1 MKCFSADMS
10 NKRNLLM
17 IPSFNRII
25 RFFLYV
31 QIPTEAGNDMVK
43 DPSLL
48 RNIEEYI
55 NYVKAEGAYCGPS
68 NGSRTM
74 FFCCKYGF
82 CRHDFPDN

>member
-1 MKCFSADMS
+1 MSFMNFFSADMS

-17 IPSFNRII
+17 IPSFNRIM

-43 DPSLL
+43 DPNLL
-48 RNIEEYI
+48 RNIE
-55 NYVKAEGAYCGPS
+55 AEAAYFGPS

-74 FFCCKYGF
+74 FFVVNMVSA
-82 CRHDFPDN
+82 DMIP